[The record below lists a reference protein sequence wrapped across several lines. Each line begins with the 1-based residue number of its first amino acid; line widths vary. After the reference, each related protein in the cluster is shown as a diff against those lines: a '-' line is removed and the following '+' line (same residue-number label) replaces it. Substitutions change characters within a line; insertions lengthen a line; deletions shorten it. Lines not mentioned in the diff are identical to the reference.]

1 MLYYKKREAVMRIL
15 KDKGDKIV
23 KENEKKE
30 NNKKKITLKTKII
43 IILVCII
50 LIAVIAIIAWKL
62 VENNITLA
70 SGISMSNSEI
80 KRIADDYQYEIED
93 EELKKF
99 YNDLLG
105 EGRLIVSKESA
116 STLDEAKN
124 LSLEYK
130 EKLNE
135 GIANELNTDS
145 YELYTDFKY
154 IDLIETTY
162 YYKFIGE
169 YTYKYRRAS
178 TLIEDNSAKYTFL
191 VFKSDYFEFP
201 YLKNYSDSY
210 QIKEFGDILAVMNYG
225 SKKIIKSEV
234 EDNGGSFTYNV
245 YYISKSYRG
254 NDPDSSG
261 TVADVITGENYS
273 LEKAGF
279 TIDKSTGMS
288 DLAINPDSYQ
298 GYMDYK
304 NSYYPYMNSE
314 IIKSFS
320 E

>member
-1 MLYYKKREAVMRIL
+1 MVE
-15 KDKGDKIV
+15 
-23 KENEKKE
+23 ENEKKE
-30 NNKKKITLKTKII
+30 KNKKRITLKTKII
-43 IILVCII
+43 IFLVCII

-80 KRIADDYQYEIED
+80 KRIANDYQYEIED
-93 EELKKF
+93 EHLKKF
-99 YNDLLG
+99 YNDLLS
-105 EGRLIVSKESA
+105 EGKLIVSKESA
-116 STLDEAKN
+116 SSLDEAKN

-135 GIANELNTDS
+135 GIANELNTGS
-145 YELYTDFKY
+145 YESYTDFEY

-169 YTYKYRRAS
+169 YTYKYRRTS
-178 TLIEDNSAKYTFL
+178 TIIEDNSVQYTFL

-201 YLKNYSDSY
+201 CLKNHNDSY
-210 QIKEFGDILAVMNYG
+210 QIKEFGDILAVINYG

-234 EDNGGSFTYNV
+234 KDNGGSFTYNV

-261 TVADVITGENYS
+261 TVADVITEENYS
-273 LEKAGF
+273 LEKASF

-314 IIKSFS
+314 VIKSFS